1 MTYLTMGQLDNA
13 LASFESA
20 LSTLSV
26 QEGVQEGRSIDLLK
40 ADIWNLMTQVYKEM
54 GDIHKAQN
62 YSRLSKNFP

>member
-1 MTYLTMGQLDNA
+1 MGQLDNA

-26 QEGVQEGRSIDLLK
+26 QEGRSIDLLK
-40 ADIWNLMTQVYKEM
+40 ADVWNLMTQVYKEM

-62 YSRLSKNFP
+62 YSRLCKTFP